1 MWEVR
6 MLPARS
12 DSKAE
17 SHSNVHQ
24 KDKEKHN
31 FCKRTIKRRVGWL
44 EGKSWG
50 GRRNMADRSQESSV
64 QAPSWLCQHLEKAY
78 FQRYLPSAHSTPA
91 SWEKPGGMGWLAGIS
106 GPSFYLPHLQ
116 TFKLGTWPRQK
127 QGKKSKSLEPWGGM
141 GWGWVGGFLSQGTVS
156 SPCHLPPQSLWSYA
170 RPEAASYVTQLYKYT
185 LTTISKTK
193 NKSITKCLLRF
204 QT

>member
-17 SHSNVHQ
+17 SRSNVHQ
-24 KDKEKHN
+24 KEKEKHN
-31 FCKRTIKRRVGWL
+31 SWMRTIKRRAGWL

-64 QAPSWLCQHLEKAY
+64 QAPSWLCQHLEKVY
-78 FQRYLPSAHSTPA
+78 FQRYLPSAHSTPT
-91 SWEKPGGMGWLAGIS
+91 SWEKPGEMDWLEGIS

-127 QGKKSKSLEPWGGM
+127 QRKKSKSLEPWGR
-141 GWGWVGGFLSQGTVS
+141 VGRGLVGLGREFLSQGTVS
-156 SPCHLPPQSLWSYA
+156 SPCHLPPQSLWLYA

-185 LTTISKTK
+185 LTTISKK
-193 NKSITKCLLRF
+193 KKKSPSPNTF
-204 QT
+204 